1 MVLSF
6 LPLHKLRST
15 NHQLL
20 QPLHYSA
27 PQSPS
32 LATFCSYNEIFLSV
46 LLKHIHRH
54 FPSTTNTLFQNTSSL
69 PLNYWSYLRPSS
81 HLFLLLNSPLG
92 YNQRNHQIT
101 LPTFTSQFTVLAF
114 QAVSVAYP
122 YLGPTTRPATSRL
135 PFALAFCIPTPLD
148 FFSGEP
154 DSTAL
159 PSFGRSVFCC
169 SLGLKCSYKG
179 PSPN

>member
-20 QPLHYSA
+20 QPLHYPA

-32 LATFCSYNEIFLSV
+32 LATSCSYNEIFLSV

-81 HLFLLLNSPLG
+81 HLFLLPNSPLG

-135 PFALAFCIPTPLD
+135 PLCPRFLHSNSSRLFFRWTWFHGPPIIWPERILFPWPEMLLQRPFA
-148 FFSGEP
+148 
-154 DSTAL
+154 
-159 PSFGRSVFCC
+159 
-169 SLGLKCSYKG
+169 
-179 PSPN
+179 